1 MMHQSID
8 KKNKIIIYLLL
19 LFILSTTTGKFIK
32 NKNNYSYTINHMNVD
47 GLSSINNLKIYNEL
61 NNLFYKNILL
71 VGKEEIQRV
80 ISKYNIIEEY
90 SIKKI
95 YPSTININIKPTKFI
110 ARLSSN
116 DQLVGVNGKL
126 IEDKENNEVLPYIF
140 GEFNSQDFL
149 NFKKNIVQSKF
160 TFTEFKT
167 LYFFPS
173 NRWDILTNDD
183 ILIKLPQDN
192 LSESLKLAYKIMNSY
207 DFKNKNLLDLRID
220 NHLIINN
227 E

>member
-1 MMHQSID
+1 MHQLID

-19 LFILSTTTGKFIK
+19 LFILSTTNKKFVE
-32 NKNNYSYTINHMNVD
+32 NQNNYSSTINKINIE
-47 GLSSINNLKIYNEL
+47 GLSNADNSKISNEL

-126 IEDKENNEVLPYIF
+126 IEDKENNELLPYIF

-207 DFKNKNLLDLRID
+207 DFKNKNLLDLRMD